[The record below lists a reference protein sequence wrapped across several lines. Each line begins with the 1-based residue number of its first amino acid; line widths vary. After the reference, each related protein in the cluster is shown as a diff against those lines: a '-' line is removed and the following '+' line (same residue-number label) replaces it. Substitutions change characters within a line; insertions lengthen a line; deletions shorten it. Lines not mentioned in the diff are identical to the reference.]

1 MLNRMYD
8 RLARLR
14 EERAENGDDNGFT
27 LIELLVVVVIIGI
40 LIAIAIP
47 LYLHFE
53 SGAKNSGA
61 ESDVHNAV
69 AVVNQCMDDLNGA
82 LPAAPTG
89 NGVKGANLVFTCGTG
104 TTPQTETATV
114 STNDTLTFT
123 AGANSNY
130 TIAGVNSDANITYT
144 YDSTTGLITHP

>member
-1 MLNRMYD
+1 MLNRMND

-14 EERAENGDDNGFT
+14 EERAENGDNGFT

-104 TTPQTETATV
+104 ATPQQETATV
-114 STNDTLTFT
+114 STNDTLTY
-123 AGANSNY
+123 AISGSDY
-130 TIAGVNSDANITYT
+130 TITGVNSDAGVTYT
-144 YDSTTGLITHP
+144 YSSATGLITH